1 MHHITP
7 ALRHGEHMQM
17 NEMDREG
24 RVFKLSI
31 AVTIRNNV
39 LIMTILTMTTLIFA
53 YTLIIITIRYISCD
67 KDTVR
72 SFQASSR
79 WWRKWRS
86 SNEPPV
92 IAIYGL
98 FN

>member
-1 MHHITP
+1 
-7 ALRHGEHMQM
+7 MQM

-39 LIMTILTMTTLIFA
+39 LIMTILTMTTLVFA

-72 SFQASSR
+72 SLQGMTRETEFKWASCDR
-79 WWRKWRS
+79 FLW
-86 SNEPPV
+86 
-92 IAIYGL
+92 IIQLIIY
-98 FN
+98 FYA